1 MIELAPGAKAI
12 VDALGY
18 VDARDVILDPR
29 GRTVRS
35 VPRRRTLMQAGG
47 VGGPLVFRKLRCGD
61 SASAWAEW
69 RWLRRLPDL
78 GIAVAP
84 PVCFARLGRATAV
97 LALATP
103 GRPLDALVR
112 EAPSSLAFE
121 YARIIVAPLAARL
134 HANGVVFRDFYWN
147 HLFAPSLDPAVEP
160 TFIDVERAL
169 VPTLRWRRWVVKDLA
184 GLVATWPRVA
194 ERAAV
199 GHALISSYLD
209 AAGERAAALG
219 ASAGFEAAVFA
230 KAGRIVSRR
239 PRFGA

>member
-12 VDALGY
+12 ADALGY
-18 VDARDVILDPR
+18 VEARDVILDPR

-35 VPRRRTLMQAGG
+35 VPRRRTVMQTGV
-47 VGGPLVFRKLRCGD
+47 VGGPMVFRKLRCGGFT
-61 SASAWAEW
+61 SAQGEW
-69 RWLRRLPDL
+69 RWLLRLPDL

-97 LALATP
+97 VALATQ

-112 EAPSSLAFE
+112 EAPSALAFE
-121 YARIIVAPLAARL
+121 YARVVVAPLASRL

-147 HLFAPSLDPAVEP
+147 HLFAPRLDLAVEP

-169 VPTLRWRRWVVKDLA
+169 VPTVRWRRWVVKDLA
-184 GLVATWPRVA
+184 GLVATWPRGA
-194 ERAAV
+194 ERVAV
-199 GHALISSYLD
+199 GRALVSSYLD

-219 ASAGFEAAVFA
+219 ASARFEAAVLA